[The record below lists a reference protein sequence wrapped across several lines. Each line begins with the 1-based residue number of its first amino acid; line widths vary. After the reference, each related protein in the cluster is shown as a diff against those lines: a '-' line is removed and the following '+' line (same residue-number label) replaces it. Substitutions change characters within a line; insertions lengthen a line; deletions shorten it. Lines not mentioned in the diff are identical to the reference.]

1 VYKFNTFSNT
11 TRTVIRYNTGNYWK
25 NIPSNNCGYSR
36 RQALYFRLEIDS
48 YIVRINIVSKGENTF
63 VGPMSHL

>member
-25 NIPSNNCGYSR
+25 NIPQITAVTLGD
-36 RQALYFRLEIDS
+36 RLFILDKDN
-48 YIVRINIVSKGENTF
+48 IVRINIVSKGENTF